1 MHIPKFLANCK
12 HIEMKVVQINAVYKL
27 SSTGRTV
34 MEMHQ
39 YFKEHDIDSYKFYS
53 VVNPDSDAFDIVGNT
68 FDHKIHAL
76 CSRIFGMQ
84 TWFST
89 SATKD
94 LLKKLDTI
102 RPDVVILRNFHA
114 NYINLPLLTKYLA
127 KNDIATIIVLHDC
140 WFFTGHCC
148 HYTEVGCQKWQTEC
162 HDCPIIKKNRES
174 WFFDTS
180 RKMFRAKKKLF
191 SAIPRLA
198 VVGVSDWITNEA
210 RKSPIFHN
218 AKIFQRIYNWINLK
232 PFNPKDTKELR
243 RKLKLK
249 SEDFVALGVSMA
261 WDYRK
266 GMEIYFEVAKRMP
279 DIKIVMIGKLP
290 EKVDAPSNIINVPP
304 TGSVDEL
311 ADYYSMADVL
321 FNFSI
326 QETFGKVAAEALACG
341 TPLIVNEVTANP
353 EIPGDCGFVIR
364 NNDVNSIINAINTIH
379 SKGKDYYQ
387 QACVDRANSLFEKDT
402 NIEQYIE
409 LFNRMTY

>member
-1 MHIPKFLANCK
+1 
-12 HIEMKVVQINAVYKL
+12 MKVVQINAVYKL

-364 NNDVNSIINAINTIH
+364 NNDVNSIINAINTIR